1 MFKVIAFG
9 VLSSYPTL
17 TLLYMKSN
25 PYQVIKIYVVISCM
39 TVPFVMGTDNTYII
53 SKELCSSLS
62 VSTFRFVDVSACRRF
77 GLSMVWFVDVSAC

>member
-17 TLLYMKSN
+17 TLLYMKNN
-25 PYQVIKIYVVISCM
+25 PYQVIKIDVVISCM

-62 VSTFRFVDVSACRRF
+62 VSMFRFVDVLVCQCF
-77 GLSMVWFVDVSAC
+77 C